1 MKSGQCMLKSHR
13 SKIDLEIKPDYD
25 HCKVKEAPS
34 HLLLHRKI
42 FDGEVHK
49 LMKALWNFQL
59 KQDNLQGNYGQVTR
73 RTFIKR
79 RLINPSICYQFHNC
93 NQKGHLMMAFLN
105 VHSIYMAFMYIY
117 KTSRKQKTNYLVI
130 LFQHTQ
136 IDSTAFNLQTQRLL
150 HARLQKEKVSN
161 SYIHN
166 KQF

>member
-1 MKSGQCMLKSHR
+1 
-13 SKIDLEIKPDYD
+13 
-25 HCKVKEAPS
+25 
-34 HLLLHRKI
+34 
-42 FDGEVHK
+42 
-49 LMKALWNFQL
+49 
-59 KQDNLQGNYGQVTR
+59 
-73 RTFIKR
+73 
-79 RLINPSICYQFHNC
+79 
-93 NQKGHLMMAFLN
+93 MMAFLN